1 MPIRSLWRTN
11 SRRLTLLLLV
21 IAVPPAATLVWL
33 GVQLLAQ
40 ERSLLAQ
47 RDLELR
53 QVAMQTAIRSLEQS
67 LADMER
73 RMLDG
78 PLPAG
83 VVRFRVS
90 AERIDA
96 EPAERVLWLPVA
108 RQLPSVED
116 ARFAD
121 AERLEFQGRVESA
134 TLAYRDAAQSSD
146 VRVRAGALL
155 RLGRTLRRQQ
165 RWNDALVAYRSLA
178 AIDGVAIAGAPADL
192 QARRAICAVL
202 ADTGRTEDLAR
213 EASALQTDLLAG
225 RWTLDRPAWE
235 LTAGEIAR
243 WSGRPLPG
251 LVDRRLFS
259 AAADLLWTER
269 SHDAAARRVVIVDR
283 TPVTLVSRATGGDGA
298 VLAIAPAIVA
308 TWVDNATAGARRLGT
323 TLTAIASSGEVVAGQ
338 QTAPG
343 ANILKSAASE
353 TGLPWS
359 ITLESSDASAARAEL
374 ATRRRLLAT
383 GLVAMLLLLA
393 GGSYF
398 LWRVMQRE
406 LAVALLQ
413 TEFVSAV
420 SHEFRTPLT
429 SIRHVTELLS
439 ENDDMPRER
448 RRTFYAALDRNTD
461 RLHRL
466 VESLLDFARMEG
478 GRKPYDFQ
486 PLHAGTLAADVVAD
500 FRKDVTPQG
509 FTIDLDVD
517 AAADMRVRADAASLT
532 HALWNLLDNAVKYS
546 PQPSLVRVGL
556 ERRNGHVQI
565 SVRDRG
571 IGIPAHERAAVFDK
585 FHRGAQARTLGIKG
599 TGIGLTMVHEIVRAH
614 HGRVEVESEP
624 GRGSTF
630 TIVLPAE
637 VRLKADATYETV
649 VRGVRL

>member
-1 MPIRSLWRTN
+1 MRTRSLWRSN
-11 SRRLTLLLLV
+11 SRRLTLLLLT

-53 QVAMQTAIRSLEQS
+53 QVAIQNAIRSLEQS
-67 LADMER
+67 LADVER
-73 RMLDG
+73 RTLDG
-78 PLPAG
+78 PLPDG
-83 VVRFRVS
+83 VIRFRLS
-90 AERIDA
+90 TTRIDA
-96 EPAERVLWLPVA
+96 EPAGRVLWLPVA
-108 RQLPSVED
+108 RELPPVED
-116 ARFAD
+116 VRFAE
-121 AERLEFQGRVESA
+121 AERLEFQGRTERAVPI
-134 TLAYRDAAQSSD
+134 YRDASRSSD
-146 VRVRAGALL
+146 LRVRAGALL

-165 RWNDALVAYRSLA
+165 RWNDALVSYRSLA
-178 AIDGVAIAGAPADL
+178 AIDSVAIAGAPADL
-192 QARRAICAVL
+192 QARRAMCALL
-202 ADTGRTEDLAR
+202 AESGRAAELAR
-213 EASALQTDLLAG
+213 EASSLEVDLLAG
-225 RWTLDRPAWE
+225 RWTLDRPSWE
-235 LTAGEIAR
+235 LTAAEIER
-243 WSGRPLPG
+243 WSGRPVPALA
-251 LVDRRLFS
+251 DRRLFS

-269 SHDAAARRVVIVDR
+269 SADTPARRLASVEH
-283 TPVTLVSRATGGDGA
+283 TPVTLVARSSGA
-298 VLAIAPAIVA
+298 NGVVLAIAPAVVRAWIENA
-308 TWVDNATAGARRLGT
+308 AAGTQRSGARLTATAA
-323 TLTAIASSGEVVAGQ
+323 SGEVVAGPS
-338 QTAPG
+338 TPSG
-343 ANILKSAASE
+343 SNTLKWSASD

-359 ITLESSDASAARAEL
+359 IALVAGDASAARAEF

-383 GLVAMLLLLA
+383 GLVAILLLLA

-406 LAVALLQ
+406 LAVARLQ

-429 SIRHVTELLS
+429 SIRHVSELLA

-448 RRTFYAALDRNTD
+448 RRTFYEALDRNTD

-486 PLHAGTLAADVVAD
+486 PIHAGALAADVVAD
-500 FRKDVTPQG
+500 FQKDVAPRG

-546 PQPSLVRVGL
+546 TEPSVVRVGL

-565 SVRDRG
+565 SVRDHG
-571 IGIPAHERAAVFDK
+571 IGIPAHERPVVFDK
-585 FHRGAQARTLGIKG
+585 FQRGAQARTLGIKG

-630 TIVLPAE
+630 TIVLPYAIS
-637 VRLKADATYETV
+637 
-649 VRGVRL
+649 